1 MNRLRI
7 VYILNAT
14 DPFGGATKA
23 IMNLVEGLKDRIS
36 PLFIVPDASGITETF
51 EQRGIPYR
59 ILDYRMSVY
68 PPTEKIQD
76 ILLFV
81 PRLIGRIYLNRK
93 AAKQL
98 VHIAGEFHA
107 DLIHTNTSVNNIG
120 YLASRRLAIPHVWH
134 IREYADLDFNFHYYP
149 SRSSFIRQ
157 FKTPDSYTI
166 CITKDIRRYN
176 ELQEWSNS
184 RVIYDGVLHEQQCR
198 MIIPKERYFLFAG
211 RFGEGKGIEDLL
223 HAYADYVAQTQKPIP
238 LRIAGDTT
246 DKTYKDRLEQIVV
259 QKGLSKQV
267 TFLGMIDDVLS
278 QMAHATALIVP
289 SKAEGFGFITAEG
302 MFSGALVIGR
312 NTRGT
317 KEQFDNG
324 EQQTGEPIGLR
335 YETQDELVELL
346 TQVTQTGIAPYLTLI
361 QRGQEV
367 VKQLYSIES
376 HQQAVYRFYQQIIQ
390 KPHKQ

>member
-1 MNRLRI
+1 
-7 VYILNAT
+7 
-14 DPFGGATKA
+14 
-23 IMNLVEGLKDRIS
+23 
-36 PLFIVPDASGITETF
+36 
-51 EQRGIPYR
+51 
-59 ILDYRMSVY
+59 
-68 PPTEKIQD
+68 
-76 ILLFV
+76 
-81 PRLIGRIYLNRK
+81 
-93 AAKQL
+93 
-98 VHIAGEFHA
+98 
-107 DLIHTNTSVNNIG
+107 
-120 YLASRRLAIPHVWH
+120 
-134 IREYADLDFNFHYYP
+134 
-149 SRSSFIRQ
+149 
-157 FKTPDSYTI
+157 
-166 CITKDIRRYN
+166 
-176 ELQEWSNS
+176 
-184 RVIYDGVLHEQQCR
+184 
-198 MIIPKERYFLFAG
+198 
-211 RFGEGKGIEDLL
+211 IEDLL

-238 LRIAGDTT
+238 LRIAGDTP
-246 DKTYKDRLEQIVV
+246 DKAYKDRLEQIVA

-278 QMAHATALIVP
+278 HMAHATALIVP